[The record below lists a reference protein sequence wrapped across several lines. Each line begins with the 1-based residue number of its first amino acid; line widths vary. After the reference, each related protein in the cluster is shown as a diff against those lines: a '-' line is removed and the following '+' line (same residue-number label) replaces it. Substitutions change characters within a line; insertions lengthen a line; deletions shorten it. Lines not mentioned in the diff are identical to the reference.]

1 MTEINQKYYFLPE
14 SFHAL
19 RRELTENYP
28 TFWQRAG
35 YLMGYD
41 ATRFVELCSEAFDI
55 QFLVFDSANVDGTC
69 KRILDAARNKRGL
82 SSLHTLDEYYPQRLR
97 NTANSNDNEQPKN

>member
-19 RRELTENYP
+19 RKELMENYP

-41 ATRFVELCSEAFDI
+41 ATQFVELCSEAFEI

-82 SSLHTLDEYYPQRLR
+82 SSLHTMDEYYPQRLR
-97 NTANSNDNEQPKN
+97 NTAPSNEQSKN